1 MGFLNNILSKLL
13 PVLDTR
19 MLELR
24 REIKLLKAEN
34 KELREA
40 SIKVNQN
47 NEIPIKFYDE
57 NIEEIIIDTI
67 RRAKN
72 EICIA
77 MAYFTSDILIDELYR
92 AKDKGVNIKVI
103 IDNNDKNINSKL
115 RIANVCS
122 MFRIVKVIT
131 KYKNIMHNKYC
142 IIDNKIVI
150 DGSYNWSKTAK
161 YNEEHIIIVEANEIA
176 EIYMKNF
183 NKIFNNSRYYAN
195 YDIYENVV

>member
-77 MAYFTSDILIDELYR
+77 MAYFTSNILIDELYR
-92 AKDKGVNIKVI
+92 AKDKGINIKVI
-103 IDNNDKNINSKL
+103 IDNNDKNNNSKFRISNICSIF
-115 RIANVCS
+115 RIAE
-122 MFRIVKVIT
+122 VKS

-161 YNEEHIIIVEANEIA
+161 YNEEHIIIIEASEVAQMYTN
-176 EIYMKNF
+176 NF

-195 YDIYENVV
+195 YDIYQNVV

>member
-1 MGFLNNILSKLL
+1 MGLLNNILSKFL
-13 PVLDTR
+13 PMRDEH

-24 REIKLLKAEN
+24 REIETLKAEN
-34 KELREA
+34 KQLREA
-40 SIKVNQN
+40 RIKVNQN

-142 IIDNKIVI
+142 IIDNNKVI
-150 DGSYNWSKTAK
+150 DGSYNWSKNAM
-161 YNEEHIIIVEANEIA
+161 YNEEHIIVVESEVVAKLYKDNFDRL
-176 EIYMKNF
+176 MKDYKNDR
-183 NKIFNNSRYYAN
+183 NMLIG
-195 YDIYENVV
+195 